1 MAQALGVVMDDY
13 FSDDDL
19 DALNVN
25 ALQELENT
33 AIQFTQAQ
41 RRYEEQ
47 SQTYDFFEDDDLD
60 DAVVQDELRGKSA
73 LPVQHAESSVV
84 ANVNVTVVPTPAARI
99 ATANTSTNTKTTNA
113 TISTRVV
120 PQQSKSWGHPPA
132 PLPSGAAGPASH
144 TSSSAGQFVSQA
156 IVPPSHP
163 QLPHQPPPQN
173 QRQHHQ
179 QLGRQPLGAPH
190 LSQRQSAHQQRQ
202 PQQQP
207 HDALAPPPPPFS
219 QTRRPH
225 HPPPLQRP
233 HPSSIYQASQ
243 QSARPTGPTSHELA
257 ALQAQILDLQT
268 RLNTKDGEIQ
278 IVRSRL
284 EKTRQDHDREVQ
296 ALRKKTSEQIAKYE
310 TAIEAAKAAERTT
323 TTELEFTRRDLRE
336 ELDRVKR
343 RDGPATPRK
352 NAAAKAWGV
361 SDGFEDVEMAGSP
374 TKGQRGR
381 NAGPIANTI
390 AEPTARVTRTPTKG
404 GKRKRHAIDSPI
416 NALETHSEEAML
428 LDEGPT
434 PRCEGIAG
442 TQAALVAP
450 GPSFD
455 VSPPPFLP
463 CQTQPMPSM

>member
-1 MAQALGVVMDDY
+1 MDDY

-41 RRYEEQ
+41 KRYEEQ
-47 SQTYDFFEDDDLD
+47 SQTSQLYDLFEDDDLD

-73 LPVQHAESSVV
+73 LPVEHAELPTV
-84 ANVNVTVVPTPAARI
+84 AHVNVTAVPVPVPGAQVAPVN
-99 ATANTSTNTKTTNA
+99 ASNTNTTT
-113 TISTRVV
+113 TDISTTRARVV
-120 PQQSKSWGHPPA
+120 PQQTKSWGQPPA
-132 PLPSGAAGPASH
+132 PLPSGPAGPAGP
-144 TSSSAGQFVSQA
+144 TSRASVSGGQFRSQA
-156 IVPPSHP
+156 LAASSRP
-163 QLPHQPPPQN
+163 QLPHQQQPQN
-173 QRQHHQ
+173 PRQQYQQHQ
-179 QLGRQPLGAPH
+179 PHGRQPLGAPH
-190 LSQRQSAHQQRQ
+190 SSQRQAQQR
-202 PQQQP
+202 PQ
-207 HDALAPPPPPFS
+207 HTLAPPSLPFS
-219 QTRRPH
+219 QIQRPQ
-225 HPPPLQRP
+225 PPSLQRP
-233 HPSSIYQASQ
+233 HPTSIYQASQ
-243 QSARPTGPTSHELA
+243 QPARPAGPTSHELA

-343 RDGPATPRK
+343 RDAPATPRK

-381 NAGPIANTI
+381 NAGAIANTI
-390 AEPTARVTRTPTKG
+390 AEPTARVARTPTKG
-404 GKRKRHAIDSPI
+404 GKRKRQAVDSPI
-416 NALETHSEEAML
+416 NALETHSEETMV
-428 LDEGPT
+428 LDDGPAPKSEGMAESPASL
-434 PRCEGIAG
+434 IA
-442 TQAALVAP
+442 T

-455 VSPPPFLP
+455 VSS
-463 CQTQPMPSM
+463 PSLLVGYGPAC